1 MKITTY
7 QQLDELVA
15 KELGWVYHVDSED
28 WYEGEGI
35 MLLQNKGWVPPE
47 YTNNISY
54 CFNNLKDKERVPYY
68 STNLEDMYSLIKS
81 AVAKDSTLRFYIIY
95 MESESECQIT
105 KWNKPLG
112 KTINSYGWQLPN
124 SLPLIVVITYLE
136 QVARHNLDVKLEESK

>member
-1 MKITTY
+1 MEITTY

-15 KELGWVYHVDSED
+15 TELGWVYHVDSED

-35 MLLQNKGWVPPE
+35 MLPQNEGWVPPE

-81 AVAKDSTLRFYIIY
+81 AVAKDSTLRFYMIY

-112 KTINSYGWQLPN
+112 KAINSYGWHLPN